1 MTRKLPD
8 YANDESRFQ
17 TSRSTLFVDR
27 LMTVFI
33 KLGGVLVTTSVLG
46 IFAFI
51 LIQIWPLFAPARI
64 EEIKSVQLPQT
75 PFALLGIDEWGA
87 LPFLVEPDG
96 RMLTVDGETG
106 EISEK
111 NIDFGTPMKIT
122 AATLNKRE
130 QKIIVGTDDGRFSI
144 ISPNYTSIESD
155 GSQIIKIDPQAEAAI
170 PLGLPNVP
178 IEDIAYGDSGTSKL
192 VVVLQSIDG
201 KPHLSAAVFKRKKTL
216 MGFGKEQR
224 VGTYDPTPLI
234 SGRPTKILVPGSGD
248 SVLII
253 TDDGRVHYL
262 AVSENGFELRQTF
275 TPFEDLPDRHI
286 KTAAFIFG
294 DVSISFASNSGANR
308 VFSLYYPKG
317 RDQRAFGLTHRFP
330 DLGTGPTFLISTLR
344 NKAFLLGGGSEL
356 SLRYST
362 TDSIR
367 WQEKM
372 PYNVVNAAISGKYHR
387 LVVLDG
393 TNRLHFFKI
402 HDPHSDSSWKALFS
416 KVWYEGAP
424 EPSWEW
430 QSTGG
435 SDDFE
440 PKYSLVPLIF
450 GTIKGTFYAMMFA
463 IPIALL
469 AALYTSQFL
478 DPCFRSVVKP
488 TMEIMASLPSVVLGF
503 LAAIYIAPL
512 IEDQIPSL
520 LLVAV
525 GLPIMAAITGL
536 VWSRLPIQTRQ
547 WIHPGW
553 EWIVFLPLL
562 LGSGWILW
570 SLGPRL
576 EAACFLV
583 TDSSTGLKSA
593 DFRAWWPIVTGT
605 GFDQR
610 NSLVVGFMMGF
621 AVIPIIFT
629 IAEDALSNVPTSLIT
644 ASMACGASR
653 WQTAT
658 RIVLPTASSGIF
670 SALMIGLG
678 RAVGETMIVVMATG
692 NTPIMEW
699 NIFSG
704 MRTLSANIAV
714 ELSEAPHHST
724 LYRTL
729 FLGALLLF
737 MLTFAVN
744 TVAEILRHRL
754 RAKFKTV

>member
-1 MTRKLPD
+1 MTRKIPD

-33 KLGGVLVTTSVLG
+33 KLGGLLVITSVLG

-64 EEIKSVQLPQT
+64 EETKSVQLPQT

-111 NIDFGTPMKIT
+111 NIDFGTPLKIT

-144 ISPNYTSIESD
+144 ISPTYTSTESN
-155 GSQIIKIDPQAEAAI
+155 GNQIIKIDPQAEAPI
-170 PLGLPNVP
+170 SLGLANVP
-178 IEDIAYGDSGTSKL
+178 IEDIAYGDAGSSKL
-192 VVVLQSIDG
+192 VVVLQSLDG

-262 AVSENGFELRQTF
+262 GVTDNGFDLRQTF
-275 TPFEDLPDRHI
+275 TPFEDLTDRHI

-294 DVSISFASNSGANR
+294 DVSISFASNSGENR
-308 VFSLYYPKG
+308 VFSLFYPKG
-317 RDQRAFGLTHRFP
+317 RDQRTFGLTHSFP
-330 DLGTGPTFLISTLR
+330 ALGAEPTFLISTLR

-367 WQEKM
+367 WQGKM
-372 PYNVVNAAISGKYHR
+372 PYHVANAAISGKYHR
-387 LVVLDG
+387 LVVLDS
-393 TNRLHFFKI
+393 TNQIHFFKI
-402 HDPHSDSSWKALFS
+402 HDPHADSSWKALFS
-416 KVWYEGAP
+416 KVWYEGSS
-424 EPSWEW
+424 EPRWEW

-450 GTIKGTFYAMMFA
+450 GTIKGTFYAMLFA
-463 IPIALL
+463 VPIALL

-520 LLVAV
+520 MLVTV
-525 GLPIMAAITGL
+525 GLPIIAAITGL

-562 LGSGWILW
+562 LGSASILW

-576 EAACFLV
+576 EAACFV
-583 TDSSTGLKSA
+583 VSDSSTGLKSA
-593 DFRAWWPIVTGT
+593 DFRAWWPLVTGT

-737 MLTFAVN
+737 LLTFAVN
-744 TVAEILRHRL
+744 TVAEVLRHRL
-754 RAKFKTV
+754 RGKFKTI